1 MRSDS
6 PSGQGKRLFQSQ
18 SRHNTTHPAYC
29 CASDGAARVSGTAT
43 PYHRAMRKISGYGL
57 SVLSLLTLTACSPT
71 VRGSSGVRLTA
82 GGPVAVLGLCDGFG
96 ALHTLAVLQWKPG
109 GGGGGGGLSLE
120 RVSAYPTSRVVTVDL
135 SHPDDGWRIRAGQPL
150 SSLDPTQVYEIRAW
164 NEEGDNTVDNF
175 SFQAAELPGAGA
187 AAGILV
193 KTNTDSGYVS
203 RTMTEDS
210 FRAYTDEQC

>member
-1 MRSDS
+1 
-6 PSGQGKRLFQSQ
+6 
-18 SRHNTTHPAYC
+18 
-29 CASDGAARVSGTAT
+29 
-43 PYHRAMRKISGYGL
+43 
-57 SVLSLLTLTACSPT
+57 
-71 VRGSSGVRLTA
+71 
-82 GGPVAVLGLCDGFG
+82 
-96 ALHTLAVLQWKPG
+96 
-109 GGGGGGGLSLE
+109 
-120 RVSAYPTSRVVTVDL
+120 VTVDL